1 MLTFTC
7 HSNSIL
13 SENNIMG
20 KFWFYNVKF
29 IPVTLISMVAS
40 GGKLGETKA
49 SKLVESFF
57 IVLFPLNIL
66 LSKQTITW
74 KKEKMEIWRFANL
87 NTNSIT
93 VLQYGLCNDVRLFW
107 DIKSMYKNKN
117 HFYHNLKLL
126 TICLWHKPIWVKW
139 N

>member
-40 GGKLGETKA
+40 GGRLGETKA

-87 NTNSIT
+87 QYYSIT

-126 TICLWHKPIWVKW
+126 TICFWHKPIWVKW

>member
-7 HSNSIL
+7 HSKSIL

-40 GGKLGETKA
+40 GGRLGETKA